1 MPPVHSSRVCHRY
14 ILIGLLSLVS
24 IPLLS
29 AQTLSTNTRTN
40 SLSQQESE
48 QEIAE
53 RYLSAYRLNKES
65 EDAALKNNWRL
76 AIQKAQQAERILA
89 AIVRDHP
96 LWRQKLVQMRRKL
109 IAQNIAQYREK
120 AKNTSIGVVRD
131 PNVSQPIPSHLEQGP
146 IDADALNLDAKAPK
160 PQPADYSVAPT
171 LETEPTKTPDI
182 TPGLIANNK
191 QLYNE
196 LMRTKEELR
205 RMAEAYKTLR
215 QQHDEAQKSLSVAN
229 YNHNLYKER
238 YDELKAS
245 IEVERKAGNEVV
257 KSLNQQ
263 LLDLEEKYRLS
274 ELARQE
280 AVERADKLN
289 DELGQLQI
297 EHERVVKERDSLS
310 EENARLREIVE
321 LNSPEKIKSLLDQNI
336 SLSTQLDA
344 ANQKI
349 EQLNAQLVAQG
360 DENSVLAQQLEAARG
375 EAERLN
381 QEIARI
387 YDENRGYRRR
397 ISELNKLTQ
406 DLESDLQEQQDR
418 PLIDPAIEEENE
430 LLRSIV
436 EKQKRTIKSQQE
448 ARHVLIETYMQLKN
462 QDPALVEALQKLDE
476 ESSIDLTELEDA
488 LIKAV
493 AQKTDPADDEHHAQ
507 AAAESREAIRAGLEL
522 EALANGAAKAFKNQ
536 RYTAAEQLYRT
547 LVEANPDHL
556 AGLINFGTILLYR
569 NKCEEALQYLERARR
584 LAPDLA
590 IACFMSGTARYRL
603 NQLAE
608 ATQDFIRTLDLD
620 PANADAFFYLAN
632 IEGLNGEHELALQH
646 FAAALKLNPK
656 LADAH
661 YNMAHIYIEMGQLAN
676 AARSYD
682 RAVHAGSQ
690 PDLELEAYLRA
701 NNAGEGTLGAD
712 LVNEV
717 QPLEVVQELRISE
730 EIKQR
735 EVTAEK
741 KQKYQELLEADGSV
755 ADLTQAIAVEVKAA
769 PTPSPASM
777 GHELEQSAFSTKT
790 VRVKI
795 PKSRKTKK
803 VKLRVKKTPE
813 MELRLR
819 GGVLMPKGEDKVR
832 KS

>member
-1 MPPVHSSRVCHRY
+1 MPLDFTSRACHRY
-14 ILIGLLSLVS
+14 LLIGLFSLSS
-24 IPLLS
+24 IPVIS
-29 AQTLSTNTRTN
+29 AQTLSGGSRAQKQ
-40 SLSQQESE
+40 SAQQME

-89 AIVRDHP
+89 GIVRDHP

-131 PNVSQPIPSHLEQGP
+131 PNLAQPIPSHLEQGP
-146 IDADALNLDAKAPK
+146 IDSDSLNRGGAL
-160 PQPADYSVAPT
+160 PQVSATDVSVPPT
-171 LETEPTKTPDI
+171 VDTEPSPTPDI

-215 QQHDEAQKSLSVAN
+215 QQHDEAQKSLNVAN

-238 YDELKAS
+238 YDELKRS
-245 IEVERKAGNEVV
+245 IEIERKAGNEVV

-274 ELARQE
+274 ELARQD
-280 AVERADKLN
+280 AVDRADKLS

-297 EHERVVKERDSLS
+297 EHERVVRERDSLS
-310 EENARLREIVE
+310 EENERLREIVE

-344 ANQKI
+344 ANKKI
-349 EQLNAQLVAQG
+349 DELNAQLVAQG
-360 DENSVLAQQLEAARG
+360 DENSVLSQQLEAARG

-406 DLESDLQEQQDR
+406 DLESDLLEQETE
-418 PLIDPAIEEENE
+418 PSMDPAIQEENE

-436 EKQKRTIKSQQE
+436 DKQKRTIKSQQE
-448 ARHVLIETYMQLKN
+448 ARHVLIETYKQIKN
-462 QDPALVEALQKLDE
+462 QDPALVQALQTLDE
-476 ESSIDLTELEDA
+476 ESSIELTELEDA
-488 LIKAV
+488 LIRAV
-493 AQKTDPADDEHHAQ
+493 TEQAAGEGDQEQAQ
-507 AAAESREAIRAGLEL
+507 AEADSRAAIRAGLEM

-569 NKCEEALQYLERARR
+569 NKCEEALEYLERARR

-590 IACFMSGTARYRL
+590 IGYFMSGTARYRL
-603 NQLAE
+603 NKLNE
-608 ATQDFIRTLDLD
+608 AAQDFIRTLDLD

-632 IEGLNGEHELALQH
+632 IEGLNGEHELALKH

-661 YNMAHIYIEMGQLAN
+661 YNMAHIYIELGQLAN

-701 NNAGEGTLGAD
+701 HKAGEEELGSD
-712 LVNEV
+712 LVSEIK
-717 QPLEVVQELRISE
+717 PLDVVQELRVNE
-730 EIKQR
+730 EMKQR
-735 EVTAEK
+735 EVVAENK
-741 KQKYQELLEADGSV
+741 KKYQELLESDGSV
-755 ADLTQAIAVEVKAA
+755 ADLSQALAIEVKAA
-769 PTPSPASM
+769 PTPSPAAK
-777 GHELEQSAFSTKT
+777 GHELGEGAFSSKT
-790 VRVKI
+790 IRVKG
-795 PKSRKTKK
+795 KK
-803 VKLRVKKTPE
+803 RKLRVKQAPE

-819 GGVLMPKGEDKVR
+819 GGVLMPKGEEKVR
-832 KS
+832 ES